1 MGHKCTSDLSWF
13 IVTMSLLCP
22 LLLALALVAV
32 PGAHGNCPVPADLK
46 KSDGT
51 RTCARLYEKSD
62 PYYDNCCQGPVL
74 SVEPG
79 TDLPYLPSGWSNT
92 ASSLVVG
99 QRCEITVWSLPGK
112 HGKTRKFTAGSYPR
126 LEEYRKGIFGDWS
139 DSISALYCKC
149 Y

>member
-1 MGHKCTSDLSWF
+1 MH
-13 IVTMSLLCP
+13 LLCP

-32 PGAHGNCPVPADLK
+32 PGAHGTCPVPADLK

-62 PYYDNCCQGPVL
+62 PYYDNCCQGPEL

-79 TDLPYLPSGWSNT
+79 ADLPFLPSDWSNT
-92 ASSLVVG
+92 ASSLVVA
-99 QRCEITVWSLPGK
+99 QRCELTVWSLPGK
-112 HGKTRKFTAGSYPR
+112 RGKTHKFSAGTYPR
-126 LEEYRKGIFGDWS
+126 LEEYRRGIFGDWS
-139 DSISALYCKC
+139 NAISGLYCKC

>member
-1 MGHKCTSDLSWF
+1 M
-13 IVTMSLLCP
+13 
-22 LLLALALVAV
+22 
-32 PGAHGNCPVPADLK
+32 PADLK

>member
-1 MGHKCTSDLSWF
+1 
-13 IVTMSLLCP
+13 MSLLCP